1 MSTPPDKLNF
11 NRRLPEGTLDDKS
24 LELATV
30 PKAEWE
36 RLNDQRDRMIDAMTT
51 IFKWLNGAIVG
62 FVFIAWLAGLFVPD
76 YRVITERSVMALI
89 AATVVQAGM
98 AFLTITKFFFQARTA
113 ELQVSAVAPQRPPRP
128 TIRNRQPMPVPAH
141 ASLSPAPSPY
151 CRSP

>member
-1 MSTPPDKLNF
+1 MSTPPDRLILDGP
-11 NRRLPEGTLDDKS
+11 LPEGRLDDKS
-24 LELATV
+24 LEIARV

-98 AFLTITKFFFQARTA
+98 AFLTITKFLFPGKDNGGR
-113 ELQVSAVAPQRPPRP
+113 
-128 TIRNRQPMPVPAH
+128 
-141 ASLSPAPSPY
+141 
-151 CRSP
+151 